1 MAKTD
6 TPRRKT
12 RQRKAV
18 TVGAEG
24 PITEEQTETVCSSEQ
39 TENTETKQGEKSQD
53 EQDSQMDCVIEV
65 KGSKPT
71 VAVSWEKTNEEE
83 GNDSE
88 KRSNPSDQLTDQE
101 MMGNENTPNEDS
113 ETKMEQEMQKIED
126 KQESQMD
133 TEENGSTT
141 TVTETGTVKPEEG
154 QSSSIQQETN
164 GYEQMVVEEKPVKT
178 RKRKRKAQAN
188 AANSPSKKTKLIN
201 DGFCIYAGNLNNSKT
216 FEEVKDSLASY
227 LMTQSLLFQD
237 IRLDRSKKHAHV
249 DLASE
254 MDLTKAL
261 TLNGEMILDK
271 PVKIAKAKVKSADKV
286 KTPEDKKAARN
297 ARCLFVKNLPLT
309 AKKTDIQKIF
319 PRAINIRFPGGAERP
334 TQGIAF
340 VEFKNPAIAKRI
352 QKKKQGAKIKGRVLI
367 VDFVGETNVTKV
379 SKASDTISNTK
390 AAAPPNN
397 TLFVSNV
404 SHNLREK
411 NFKKLFQNAVSIKLP
426 QSQGKSKGY
435 AFVEFATVAEA
446 EKALKSTHNVK
457 IGKRT
462 MKVQF
467 FEMRANAENAKVDS
481 KTLIIKSLSENTT
494 AETLQSAFEGALTAR
509 VAVDKETGASKRFGF
524 VEFESEEKC
533 KAFKEAMQD
542 CEIDGSKVTV
552 AYAKLKGEKG
562 EQGIKGDGQ
571 PAVRGASRGVDSKTL
586 IIKKLSE
593 KTTAETLQSA
603 VKGALTARVAV
614 DKETG
619 ASKRFGFVEFESEKK
634 CKAVKEAMQDCEID
648 GSKVT
653 VAYAK
658 QKGQKGEQGAKGG
671 GQPAA
676 RGRGSDR
683 SGNRGVDSKTLII
696 KKLSEK
702 TTAETLKSAVKGA
715 LTARVAV
722 DKETGASKRFGFVEF
737 ESEEKCKAVKE
748 AMQDCEIDGSKV
760 TVAYAKQQEKKGTK
774 EGGQPA
780 GRGASRDGSSSR
792 GVDSKT
798 LIIKKLSGKT
808 TAETLQSAVKG
819 ALTARVAV
827 DKETGASKRFGFVEF
842 ESEEKCKAFKEA
854 MQDCEIDGN
863 KVTVANAKQQEKK
876 GAKGRGASKGVDS
889 KTLIIKKLSENTTA
903 ETLQSAVEGALT
915 ARVAVDKETGAS
927 KRFGFVEFES
937 EEKCKAFKE
946 AMQDCEIDGS
956 KVTVAY
962 AKQQEKKG
970 AKGRGASRGGRGRG
984 AGAPQDTVEK
994 VKNKG

>member
-619 ASKRFGFVEFESEKK
+619 ASKRFGFVEFESE
-634 CKAVKEAMQDCEID
+634 
-648 GSKVT
+648 
-653 VAYAK
+653 
-658 QKGQKGEQGAKGG
+658 
-671 GQPAA
+671 
-676 RGRGSDR
+676 
-683 SGNRGVDSKTLII
+683 
-696 KKLSEK
+696 
-702 TTAETLKSAVKGA
+702 
-715 LTARVAV
+715 
-722 DKETGASKRFGFVEF
+722 
-737 ESEEKCKAVKE
+737 EKCKAVKE

-937 EEKCKAFKE
+937 EEKCKAVKEAMQDCEIDGSKVTVAYAKQQEKKGTKGGGQGRGSRGVDSKTLIIKSLSEKTTAETLQSAFEGALTARVAVDKETGASKRFGFVEFESEEKCKAFKE